1 MGVETLREVTDLGKP
16 AAIDREA
23 GVVRGVKLIGR
34 ESRNRRTYAES
45 ALQKATSLYEGAKVN
60 IDHGPKDLS
69 ADRSYRDRFGSIRGV
84 QFREGSLFGD
94 LHFNPRHP
102 IAEQFLWDAEHN
114 PGNLGFSHVAEG
126 VTARRNGQT
135 IVEEIKSVRSV
146 DIVSDPATT
155 RGLFESTEKRE
166 MKTKTIKQIVA
177 SHKSDKWAKRIATV
191 IEADDMAAVAE
202 MPVEMPDEEADPN
215 VEIAAAFEKA
225 AGSILKKIFSG
236 DMDAAEGL
244 KKIKELLGQKEKA
257 AGGEKAA
264 PTATETPAAE
274 SIQRELQQLKAEL
287 EIREALEEAG
297 VKATRARVKALV
309 HLDEDEQKELVES
322 WKADE
327 KRPPQKPDSRPR
339 YTFTESRDGKGK
351 GEDKIEYPKDSQSFA
366 RAIS

>member
-16 AAIDREA
+16 TAIDREA

-34 ESRNRRTYAES
+34 ESRNHRTYSES
-45 ALQKATSLYEGAKVN
+45 ALQKAVPLYENSRVN
-60 IDHGPKDLS
+60 IDHGPKDLHS
-69 ADRSYRDRFGSIRGV
+69 DRSYRDRFGSIRGV
-84 QFREGSLFGD
+84 QFRDGSLFGD

-135 IVEEIKSVRSV
+135 VVEEIKSVRSV

-155 RGLFESTEKRE
+155 RGLFESEERKP
-166 MKTKTIKQIVA
+166 MKKTVKQLA
-177 SHKSDKWAKRIATV
+177 ESHKSDKRAARILKV
-191 IEADDMAAVAE
+191 LEADDMAAVAE